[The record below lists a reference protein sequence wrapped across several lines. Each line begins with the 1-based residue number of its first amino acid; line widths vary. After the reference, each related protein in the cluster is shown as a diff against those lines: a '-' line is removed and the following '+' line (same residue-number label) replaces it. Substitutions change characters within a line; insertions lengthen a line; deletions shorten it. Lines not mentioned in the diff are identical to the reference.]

1 MKRRHLAQ
9 LAVLASLLLA
19 TPTLGAEDALSL
31 HVTPKVSNAPAAVV
45 ITVTVARNEKNR
57 KLVVEDD
64 SESYYRS
71 SQVTLEGENA
81 ARTHRLVFR
90 GLTPGEHRIRAVV
103 HGTSGSRAAA
113 WTTVLVVGAEPSQ

>member
-19 TPTLGAEDALSL
+19 TPTLGAEDALLLRVS
-31 HVTPKVSNAPAAVV
+31 PKVSNAPAAVV

-71 SQVTLEGENA
+71 SEVNLEGENA

-103 HGTSGSRAAA
+103 HGTGGFRATA
-113 WTTVLVVGAEPSQ
+113 WETVLVIGAGPAE